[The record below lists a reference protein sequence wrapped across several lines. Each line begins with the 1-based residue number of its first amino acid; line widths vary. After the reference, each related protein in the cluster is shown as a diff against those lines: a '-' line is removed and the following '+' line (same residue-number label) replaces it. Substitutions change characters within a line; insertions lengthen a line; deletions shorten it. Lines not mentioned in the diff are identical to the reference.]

1 MNKKEALKL
10 KVSEQTYVH
19 ENGEEYSIYN
29 TKVED
34 KEIECKLFHTLVNK
48 RLTAESFLEYQV
60 RKHHINQYQKSRGR
74 IIWFSSNP
82 ATIQRYQFANAAL
95 QLKAINGKSDEELK
109 TGLKN
114 LKDIEELTMKTN
126 MGTFD
131 KEKIEKFLAE
141 QESKQ

>member
-48 RLTAESFLEYQV
+48 RLTEESFLEYQV

-131 KEKIEKFLAE
+131 KDKIEKFLAE